1 MPFIEVRKS
10 EYFARLFG
18 IDAFIVF
25 ESRQALRQFQFRVGR
40 DNFCLMHVSLV
51 PVLGVVGEQ
60 KTKPTQATVR
70 ELRALGLSPDLILCR
85 SSTELHESTK
95 EKISNFCHVPI
106 EFVIGVHDVSNTYR
120 VPELLLTQGVYDV
133 LCQKLNL
140 VKRPNVDFEKWR
152 EVADSFD
159 RLKANGSPVH
169 IAMVGKYTGLS
180 DAYLSVI
187 KALEHASF
195 YAQRGVKI
203 DWVEATDLEDPKGE
217 KYEESW
223 NVLRNAHGILV
234 PGGFG
239 NRGIEGKIAA
249 AKYARENKKPYF
261 GICLG
266 LQVAVIETARNVVGW
281 ANATSEEFDKD
292 AARKVV
298 VYMPEISKTHL
309 GGTMRLGSRETIF
322 KNDQSVAYQLYKH
335 LQPENPNPMRVAER
349 HRHRYEVNPE
359 VVADISSKSG
369 LQFVGQDETGTRQ
382 EIVEIPDHPYF
393 VAVQY
398 HPEFKSR
405 PTRPSPPFVG
415 LVLAAS
421 GQLEQWLSSKNG
433 K

>member
-1 MPFIEVRKS
+1 
-10 EYFARLFG
+10 
-18 IDAFIVF
+18 
-25 ESRQALRQFQFRVGR
+25 
-40 DNFCLMHVSLV
+40 MHVSLV

-60 KTKPTQATVR
+60 KTKPTQQTVR

-85 SSTELHESTK
+85 SSTQLHQDTK
-95 EKISNFCHVPI
+95 EKISNFCHVPL
-106 EFVIGVHDVSNTYR
+106 ESVIGVHDVSNTYR
-120 VPELLLTQGVYDV
+120 VPELLLSQGVYDV
-133 LCQKLNL
+133 LCKKLSL
-140 VKRPNVDFEKWR
+140 EKRPNVDFQKWSA
-152 EVADSFD
+152 VADSFD
-159 RLKANGSPVH
+159 KLKAAGTPVH

-180 DAYLSVI
+180 DSYLSVI

-195 YAQRGVKI
+195 YAQRHVKI

-223 NVLRNAHGILV
+223 NLLKGAHGILV

-249 AKYARENKKPYF
+249 AKYARESKKPYF

-266 LQVAVIETARNVVGW
+266 LQIAVIEVARNVVGW
-281 ANATSEEFDKD
+281 ANSTSEEFDKD
-292 AARKVV
+292 AERKVV

-309 GGTMRLGSRETIF
+309 GGTMRLGARETIF
-322 KNDQSVAYQLYKH
+322 KSDQSVAYQLYKN
-335 LQPENPNPMRVAER
+335 LQPENPDYLRVSER
-349 HRHRYEVNPE
+349 HRHRYEVNPAL
-359 VVADISSKSG
+359 VADISSKSG

-382 EIVEIPDHPYF
+382 EIVEIPEHPYF

-415 LVLAAS
+415 LVLASA
-421 GQLEQWLSSKNG
+421 GLLNDWLAKH